1 MRRKMPV
8 NRRWLLTIVIV
19 AALLA
24 GLLAALAPGGDND
37 DPPPRAEY
45 LNLDDSLK
53 EVAWAYDAWL
63 ASGRPE
69 SSAPFNL
76 DWEVGVFVWISS
88 NRSGILDFLE
98 ENKVYNI
105 EGSHR
110 GQSNTLAF
118 VPVPVLSPL
127 ARQPGVE
134 WAFMMFPPE
143 PPVNMEPPLAPTWT
157 PAPTRPESLVRG
169 SSGFTPPPP
178 PTQEY
183 PKMSNTMSHYVDRY
197 ERGEIT
203 EADAVIGIG
212 ESMAGPPYVFIL
224 VYGEDPEGMQ
234 EALETNGV
242 AADSRTE
249 PDCYQGQ
256 PVATCLIYATVHLNS
271 LVSLSQHESIETIR
285 RQTSIAGVSGYAD

>member
-8 NRRWLLTIVIV
+8 NKRWLFTIAIV

-69 SSAPFNL
+69 NSAPFNL

-98 ENKVYNI
+98 ENEVYNI
-105 EGSHR
+105 EGSHQ

-169 SSGFTPPPP
+169 SSDPTLTPPP
-178 PTQEY
+178 THKY
-183 PKMSNTMSHYVDRY
+183 PKMDGVISTHLEQY

-203 EADAVIGIG
+203 EAEAAIGIG
-212 ESMAGPPYVFIL
+212 ETTVGPPYAYIL
-224 VYGEDPEGMQ
+224 VYGEDAAGMQ
-234 EALETNGV
+234 AALEANGV

-249 PDCYQGQ
+249 PDCRDGRGI
-256 PVATCLIYATVHLNS
+256 ARCIIYAVVHLNS
-271 LVSLSQHESIETIR
+271 LVSLSQHESIDIIR
-285 RQTSIAGVSGYAD
+285 SQTRIAGVSGNVD